1 MTANWSK
8 RKGIIEEKGKK
19 RTLFGLQHHKMVAG
33 RGKRKGMRA
42 KGPTVAYRK
51 VPRGEEFERK
61 GKSWSRESGE
71 EDMEAERRVNK
82 KSNCFGE
89 GNQMK

>member
-1 MTANWSK
+1 
-8 RKGIIEEKGKK
+8 
-19 RTLFGLQHHKMVAG
+19 MVAG

-61 GKSWSRESGE
+61 GKSWSRERGE

-89 GNQMK
+89 GNQEK